1 MADSQSAAVQA
12 EVIILCLPHDLVRV
26 IFQIGGPDFVGVPQY
41 LFRLPRGYAV
51 LTDDPI
57 QTGLSV
63 GVDVNMQGI
72 LPVRQEPV
80 GSPAHQDAGP
90 LLRQFPDGDSQSQER
105 LILQG
110 LEKGTA
116 AWLE

>member
-1 MADSQSAAVQA
+1 M
-12 EVIILCLPHDLVRV
+12 IILC
-26 IFQIGGPDFVGVPQY
+26 
-41 LFRLPRGYAV
+41 LPRGYAV

-63 GVDVNMQGI
+63 GVDVNMQDI

-105 LILQG
+105 LIIQE

-116 AWLE
+116 AWLEQVGKLAPTSLFCLFQEV